1 MKFFS
6 NKENIIYAI
15 QMVQRAVSM
24 KSPLPVLTG
33 ILFECSDNMLKLTG
47 TDTDLTISCTI
58 PVITEIPGAMVF
70 PSKYITEFSRKL
82 PDGDIEIEKL
92 KDSNMATIRYGQSE
106 FNINGYNAAEFSI
119 PEFQSSEV
127 KFKIASESLKE
138 IIKQVIFASSNDET
152 RPVFT
157 GVLIEIE
164 ENILTLVA
172 TDTFRL
178 ALRKLTIDKSVENL
192 INVIVPGKTLNET
205 ARILGSSKDV
215 TCQIGKSQILFKTED
230 TVILSRLINGRF
242 PSYRQV
248 IPEKHSSLIKVN
260 LGNLLDAA
268 ERAALLVVE
277 RNPLVVFIVEDSNIL
292 VNVRSENGWIREKVP
307 AETNGEKLEIYF
319 NVKYLCDVLRSCNY
333 EEIYIKLTGAYTPAM
348 VTPVTGEE
356 FVSILVPARPARSE

>member
-33 ILFECSDNMLKLTG
+33 ILFECNDNMLKLTG

-58 PVITEIPGAMVF
+58 PVVTEIPGAMVF
-70 PSKYITEFSRKL
+70 PSRYITEFSRKL
-82 PDGDIEIEKL
+82 PDGDIEIEKI

-106 FNINGYNAAEFSI
+106 FNINGYNADNFSI
-119 PEFQSSEV
+119 PEFQSGEIEFIISSE
-127 KFKIASESLKE
+127 ILKE
-138 IIKQVIFASSNDET
+138 VIKQVIFAASNDET

-157 GVLIEIE
+157 GILAEIE
-164 ENILTLVA
+164 KNIMTLVA

-178 ALRKLTIDKSVENL
+178 ALRKLSIDVNVENL
-192 INVIVPGKTLNET
+192 INVIIPGKTLNET
-205 ARILGSSKDV
+205 ARILGSSKDI
-215 TCQIGKSQILFKTED
+215 TCQIGKNQILFKTDD

-248 IPEKHSSLIKVN
+248 IPENHSALVKVKLN
-260 LGNLLDAA
+260 SLLDAA
-268 ERAALLVVE
+268 ERASLLVVE
-277 RNPLVVFIVEDSNIL
+277 RNPLVVFIVQDNNIL
-292 VNVRSENGWIREKVP
+292 INVRSENGWIREKVP

-348 VTPVTGEE
+348 VTPVTGDE
-356 FVSILVPARPARSE
+356 FMSILVPARPARNE